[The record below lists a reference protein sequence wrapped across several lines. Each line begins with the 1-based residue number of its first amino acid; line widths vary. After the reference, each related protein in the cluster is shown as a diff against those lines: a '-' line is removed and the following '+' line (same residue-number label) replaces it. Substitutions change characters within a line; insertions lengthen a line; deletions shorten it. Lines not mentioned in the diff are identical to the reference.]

1 MKNRSVPTDTILPH
15 VVYQDVPAAIS
26 YLSATF
32 GFEEHYRYGD
42 PGSGGAQM
50 HLGNAWIQLRSARE
64 DGKSPAQAGCWTQ
77 SLSIFV
83 EDVDEHYARA
93 KSAGATFKEELH
105 VTVYGERQYVA
116 VDPEG
121 HSWLFSQHAVDVS
134 PAEWGARL
142 PTNGSR

>member
-1 MKNRSVPTDTILPH
+1 MKNRSVPTDIILPH
-15 VVYQDVPAAIS
+15 VVYQDVAAAIA

-42 PGSGGAQM
+42 PASGGAQI
-50 HLGNAWIQLRSARE
+50 HLGDAWVQLRSARE

-83 EDVDEHYARA
+83 ADVEAHYARA
-93 KSAGATFKEELH
+93 KSAGAKFAEELH
-105 VTVYGERQYVA
+105 ETVYGERQYVA

-121 HSWLFSQHAVDVS
+121 HSWLFSQHAHDAS
-134 PAEWGARL
+134 PEEWGATL
-142 PTNGSR
+142 A